1 MTVSGPTVIVH
12 DQTTYP
18 KDMIHIAFWADK
30 HHKVRV
36 FPGNLAIQD
45 WWAGSSRWSDDPL
58 FLDGGEIDRHL
69 ARYCQHLEATL
80 FPGSYVVYSFEP
92 APERQQSYT
101 VLEKDKE
108 EYLAWCIDKSEDIC
122 LV

>member
-1 MTVSGPTVIVH
+1 MIANGPQGQLITIK
-12 DQTTYP
+12 P
-18 KDMIHIAFWADK
+18 SILRDMIHIAFWADK

-36 FPGNLAIQD
+36 FPSNLAIQD
-45 WWAGSSRWSDDPL
+45 L
-58 FLDGGEIDRHL
+58 FIDGDEFDWHL

-80 FPGSYVVYSFEP
+80 FPGSHVIYSFEP
-92 APERQQSYT
+92 VPERQQSYT

>member
-1 MTVSGPTVIVH
+1 
-12 DQTTYP
+12 
-18 KDMIHIAFWADK
+18 MIHLAFWADK

-58 FLDGGEIDRHL
+58 FVDGGEIDWHL
-69 ARYCQHLEATL
+69 ARYCQHLEETL
-80 FPGSYVVYSFEP
+80 SPGSHIAYSFEP
-92 APERQQSYT
+92 VSETRSYSDT
-101 VLEKDKE
+101 VLDQDRQ
-108 EYLAWCIDKSEDIC
+108 EYLAWCIDNSEDLC